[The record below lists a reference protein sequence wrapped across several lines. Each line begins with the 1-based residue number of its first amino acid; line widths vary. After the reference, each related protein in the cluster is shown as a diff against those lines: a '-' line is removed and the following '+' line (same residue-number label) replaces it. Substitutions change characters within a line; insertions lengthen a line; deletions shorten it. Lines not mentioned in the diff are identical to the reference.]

1 MTWKVFRE
9 NPNSRAIEEFDIF
22 RHSSFAKDVQKLLKE
37 NATKEE
43 FAEKLK
49 RILIYYFWCKSE
61 WEVVI
66 TSWPP
71 YIDKAELDRLGTA
84 YEKYHNNYGHYPYCL
99 DVRPTVGEKVDIY
112 SQVALNWDHFVDYVW
127 QQKEG

>member
-9 NPNSRAIEEFDIF
+9 NPNSRVIEEFDIF
-22 RHSSFAKDVQKLLKE
+22 RHSSFVKDVQKLLKE
-37 NATKEE
+37 NVTKEE
-43 FAEKLK
+43 FSEKLR

-71 YIDKAELDRLGTA
+71 YIDKAELDRLGKK
-84 YEKYHNNYGHYPYCL
+84 YEEYHNNYGHYPYCL

-112 SQVALNWDHFVDYVW
+112 SQVMLNWDHFVDYVW
-127 QQKEG
+127 QHKEG